1 MHFSITELL
10 TSHTMISRD
19 SVADKRTVKGKY
31 EMVAQL
37 LFFFFNALD
46 FQSRKLDLNL
56 MNCKCL
62 SVMSSNLGDNLNFGN
77 DLTF

>member
-1 MHFSITELL
+1 
-10 TSHTMISRD
+10 MISRD

>member
-1 MHFSITELL
+1 
-10 TSHTMISRD
+10 
-19 SVADKRTVKGKY
+19 
-31 EMVAQL
+31 MV
-37 LFFFFNALD
+37 FFFFDALG

-62 SVMSSNLGDNLNFGN
+62 SVMSSNLEDDLNFGN

>member
-31 EMVAQL
+31 EMVAHC
-37 LFFFFNALD
+37 FFFFDALD